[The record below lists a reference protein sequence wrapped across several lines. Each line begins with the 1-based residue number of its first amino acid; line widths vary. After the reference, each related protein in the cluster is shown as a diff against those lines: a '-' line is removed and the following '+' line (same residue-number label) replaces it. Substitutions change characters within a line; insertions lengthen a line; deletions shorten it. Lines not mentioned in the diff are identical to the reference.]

1 MSILTRF
8 IATILLVIAC
18 FAIQVEPLTTAKR
31 NTIKNGL
38 KSGQALANPLKDGK
52 FSESLKQLATKFE
65 PYLKMLGPLADLALS
80 LIPTGD
86 SEEMKYMKEQ
96 FQQVRE

>member
-1 MSILTRF
+1 MVLLKGEI
-8 IATILLVIAC
+8 ILLVIVC

-31 NTIKNGL
+31 NIIKNGL
-38 KSGQALANPLKDGK
+38 ESGQALANVLQDGK
-52 FSESLKQLATKFE
+52 FSESLKQLGTKFV
-65 PYLKMLGPLADLALS
+65 PYLNMLGPLAGLALS